1 MLVEEQISARQ
12 QRARTAIQSILAK
25 PSGQGYGDYEV
36 RSASGRKYRVAMRG
50 PSLFENYCSCADFA
64 VNTLGTCKHIEA
76 LLFRLRQRFR
86 RSFHQQRYQRNRA
99 SISLHYGET
108 VSVRLKL
115 PADSPQALQEIA
127 AADFDSDGF
136 LRKENLRDFE
146 QVLEKLRAAD
156 ETTVVYSDVLDFI
169 DRENERAS
177 GLEDERRYLAQLERG
192 KNPLEGLLKV
202 PLFPYQIRGALF
214 GACRGRAVLADDMGL
229 GKTIQAIA
237 AAELLRRR
245 RGIERVLVVAPASV
259 KYQWKT
265 EIEKFCD
272 LSTQVIDGLM
282 PHRKELYAH
291 PAFFNLTSY
300 ELVLKDLEDM
310 HNLRPDLI
318 ILDEAQRIRNW
329 ATATARTIK
338 QLKSRY
344 ALVLTGTPLENKLEE
359 LYSVVEFVDGRRLGP
374 AFRFL
379 KEHRMED
386 EKGKLLGYRGLDQI
400 HRQLEPILLRRT
412 RKEVLPELPERTD
425 QVFRVCMTR
434 EQAGPYWEQNDIL
447 ARLMHKWQRQGWLS
461 EIDLRRIMCCIQNM
475 RMLCNS
481 TFLFDKETNF
491 SPKLAEF
498 REIIRELAVEEKR
511 KVVVFSEYERMTYL
525 AGQELT
531 DLRISWVSLHGN
543 VPARKRGELMAR
555 FREDP
560 DCKVFLSTDA
570 GGVGLNLQAA
580 SAVVNFEPPW
590 NPARLEQRI
599 GRVHRLGQTHPVQ
612 VVHLLT
618 EQSIEERV
626 WETLKLKRALFT
638 GLFDSTTD
646 EVSFEKLGRKSTMQ
660 VIKEKF
666 CDQPGRPMPIISPE
680 AAAPMRVA
688 EAEKARET
696 AIQLSRARENS
707 AEVVAQRGAAAPM
720 SDAQEFSPGADSHP
734 TSHVPDVGQAAA
746 KLLEAGLSFLETIA
760 PPATGVARSTDHSK
774 TIERAFSSLLR
785 IDTQTRRHV
794 LTVPLPESLT
804 AERVAGA
811 ISGLLGKLAGLS

>member
-12 QRARTAIQSILAK
+12 QRARGAIRSILAK
-25 PSGQGYGDYEV
+25 PDGQGYGDYEV
-36 RSASGRKYRVAMRG
+36 RSTSGRKYRVAMRG

-76 LLFRLRQRFR
+76 LLIRLRKRFG
-86 RSFHQQRYQRNRA
+86 RSFGRQEYERTRA
-99 SISLHYGET
+99 SLSLRYGET
-108 VSVRLKL
+108 LNVCLRL
-115 PADSPQALQEIA
+115 PASPSSSLKEIA
-127 AADFDSDGF
+127 AKHFDSQGF
-136 LRKENLRDFE
+136 LLKGHIHDFE
-146 QVLEKLRAAD
+146 RVLEKLRAAD
-156 ETTVVYSDVLDFI
+156 ETIIVYSDVLDFI
-169 DRENERAS
+169 DRENELAR
-177 GLEDERRYLAQLERG
+177 GLEDERRYLAQFTKG
-192 KNPLEGLLKV
+192 KNPLAGLLKV

-214 GACRGRAVLADDMGL
+214 AACRGRVVLADDMGL

-237 AAELLRRR
+237 AAEQLRRR
-245 RGIERVLVVAPASV
+245 RGIARVLVVAHASV

-272 LSTQVIDGLM
+272 LPAQVIDGVM
-282 PHRKELYAH
+282 PHRKKLYAR

-300 ELVLKDLEDM
+300 ELVLKDIEDM

-400 HRQLEPILLRRT
+400 HRQLQPILLRRT
-412 RKEVLPELPERTD
+412 RKEVLPELPKRTD
-425 QVFRVCMTR
+425 QVFRVSMTP
-434 EQAGPYWEQNDIL
+434 EQAGPYWEQSDIL
-447 ARLMHKWQRQGWLS
+447 AKLMRKWERQGWLS
-461 EIDLRRIMCCIQNM
+461 EVDLRRIACCIQNM

-498 REIIRELAVEEKR
+498 REIIRELAMGEDR
-511 KVVVFSEYERMTYL
+511 KVVVFSEYERMTHL

-531 DLRISWVSLHGN
+531 KLRIGWVSLHGD
-543 VPARKRGELMAR
+543 VPARKRGELSAR
-555 FREDP
+555 FRNDP
-560 DCKVFLSTDA
+560 ECRVFLSTDA

-612 VVHLLT
+612 VIHLLT
-618 EQSIEERV
+618 EESIEERV
-626 WETLKLKRALFT
+626 WETLKLKKALFT
-638 GLFDSTTD
+638 GLFDSTSD
-646 EVSFEKLGRKSTMQ
+646 EVSFAKLGRKSTMQ
-660 VIKEKF
+660 VIKEVF
-666 CDQPGRPMPIISPE
+666 ADQPGRPKPIISP
-680 AAAPMRVA
+680 AAPAPMQVS
-688 EAEKARET
+688 EAEKAQNTAAPADLGRVVSAPVLAVSEAPASSSVVGKPESRDDSLPST
-696 AIQLSRARENS
+696 AIPEL
-707 AEVVAQRGAAAPM
+707 
-720 SDAQEFSPGADSHP
+720 
-734 TSHVPDVGQAAA
+734 GQAAA
-746 KLLEAGLSFLETIA
+746 KLLEAGLNFLETLA
-760 PPATGVARSTDHSK
+760 PPAASAAKLTDHSK
-774 TIERAFSSLLR
+774 TIERALSSLLR
-785 IDTQTRRHV
+785 TDPKSQRPV
-794 LTVPLPESLT
+794 LNIPLPESLT
-804 AERVAGA
+804 PERIAGA
-811 ISGLLGKLAGLS
+811 VGGLLNKLAGLS